1 VSASTDGSPH
11 GGALNNSGIQEITK
25 RLLLGAGGIIAGRN
39 KEPQNGKAETYMP
52 LKLPVQAVVDR
63 LTPLDINLVAEPV
76 IDKSGHTVQI
86 IKSPVGGAEAVALPG
101 DPAWFPKSVN
111 PRVAVCHVLS
121 GYAAARCLRGR
132 GYF

>member
-52 LKLPVQAVVDR
+52 LKLPVQAAVSRELAAGQGYENSAGVEAAQSVCNR
-63 LTPLDINLVAEPV
+63 LTGLAQQMCYASL
-76 IDKSGHTVQI
+76 G
-86 IKSPVGGAEAVALPG
+86 GGA
-101 DPAWFPKSVN
+101 
-111 PRVAVCHVLS
+111 
-121 GYAAARCLRGR
+121 
-132 GYF
+132 